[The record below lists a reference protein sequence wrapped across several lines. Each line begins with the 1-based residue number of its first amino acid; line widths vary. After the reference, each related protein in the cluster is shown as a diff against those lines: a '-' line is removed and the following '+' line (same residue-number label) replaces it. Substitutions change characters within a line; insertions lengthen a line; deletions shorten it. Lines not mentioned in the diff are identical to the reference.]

1 MAFFSWLSEWS
12 SKRSSWLVL
21 LLTATALE
29 AAALIFQHVQGYAPC
44 VMCIYQRNAIFG
56 ILLAGLLV
64 LIANTMITRLIGYLG
79 WITSAVWGLILA
91 REHLDI
97 ITTASPFIPC
107 EIEPR
112 FPEFMPLHEW
122 IPQVFQATGFCNDD
136 SWQFMGWGM
145 AQWMIV
151 VFSLYILTFAV
162 VFTTRIWMAKR
173 P

>member
-1 MAFFSWLSEWS
+1 MAFLSWLSEWS
-12 SKRSSWLVL
+12 TKRSSWFVL
-21 LLTATALE
+21 FSTALALE
-29 AAALIFQHVQGYAPC
+29 AAALTFQHVQGYAPC

-64 LIANTMITRLIGYLG
+64 VISNNLITRLAGYIT
-79 WITSAVWGLILA
+79 WIVSAVWGLLIA

-97 ITTASPFIPC
+97 ITAANPFMSC

-112 FPEFMPLHEW
+112 FPDFMPLHEW
-122 IPQVFQATGFCNDD
+122 VPQVFEATGFCNDD
-136 SWQFMGWGM
+136 SWQFLGWGM

-151 VFSLYILTFAV
+151 VFSIYIFTFALV
-162 VFTTRIWMAKR
+162 LLSRIFIAKR